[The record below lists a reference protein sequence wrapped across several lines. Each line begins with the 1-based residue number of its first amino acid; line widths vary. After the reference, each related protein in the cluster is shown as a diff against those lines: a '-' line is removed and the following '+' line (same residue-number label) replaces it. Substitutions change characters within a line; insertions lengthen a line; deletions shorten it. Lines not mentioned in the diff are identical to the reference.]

1 MILTKFVC
9 CADSDLLYISKLR
22 PYITAWHCMPTTHNA
37 NRAVR
42 NIALLHKTALRGAL
56 GVDHVLTKHVYVAE
70 PANRTNNNKSLRS
83 TVVKVKTTPTFQPTD
98 SRLSSGQMA
107 TRAGEH

>member
-1 MILTKFVC
+1 MVI
-9 CADSDLLYISKLR
+9 R
-22 PYITAWHCMPTTHNA
+22 
-37 NRAVR
+37 
-42 NIALLHKTALRGAL
+42 
-56 GVDHVLTKHVYVAE
+56 KHVAE